1 VLAAVTVAA
10 SVVRKKSKKKKKK
23 QLISIH
29 VEWDSEEPTDIIHEP
44 LATGGP
50 YKSSWSIYA
59 EVLPFLLVFFI
70 DHVSRSRI
78 RSSICVR
85 VQGIWVAVAPR
96 IQRCFLQ
103 SIATRFVRKLSSRAS
118 GVGRSSAKRM
128 YVHSFY
134 VIHTHTYTF
143 YVRIFKIYTPVIL
156 GYQHHPLQIPA
167 GYFPGHTHSRTHTH
181 THIYRS

>member
-1 VLAAVTVAA
+1 M
-10 SVVRKKSKKKKKK
+10 SSEIQKS
-23 QLISIH
+23 QL
-29 VEWDSEEPTDIIHEP
+29 TIIHEP

-85 VQGIWVAVAPR
+85 VRGIWVAVAPR

-134 VIHTHTYTF
+134 VIRTNTYTF
-143 YVRIFKIYTPVIL
+143 YVRIFVYIYTRDFRVSTSSASDTL
-156 GYQHHPLQIPA
+156 RLFSWA
-167 GYFPGHTHSRTHTH
+167 HTLSH
-181 THIYRS
+181 THIYILACLPGRVVKKKIKEPGFWSLVMVLIL